1 MAEFTDRVVVVTGA
15 GRGIGEAIARAFAAE
30 GAKIAVISR
39 TAANAERTASELSAA
54 FPSSAAKAFSVDVA
68 DHEAMQATGKE
79 VLEAFGQIDV
89 LVNNAGVTR
98 DGLCMRMSEA
108 DWDTVLDTNLKGAFN
123 AFRAFQ
129 RPLLKSKHARV
140 INIGSVV
147 GIMGNA
153 GQVNY
158 AASKAG
164 LIGFTKSLAREF
176 ASRRLTANVIA
187 PGFVSTDMTAEL
199 SDQVR
204 DGALE
209 NIPLKAFGEPEDIAR
224 ATTFLAGDGGRY
236 ITGQVL
242 AIDGGMSM

>member
-1 MAEFTDRVVVVTGA
+1 MEDFSDRVVVVTGA
-15 GRGIGEAIARAFAAE
+15 GRGIGEAIAHAFARQ
-30 GAKIAVISR
+30 GAKVAVISR
-39 TAANAERTASELSAA
+39 TASNAERTAAA
-54 FPSSAAKAFSVDVA
+54 LNDAHPDCAKAFAVDVA
-68 DHEAMQATGKE
+68 DFDAMQSTGKA
-79 VLEAFGQIDV
+79 VIDTFGQVDV

-98 DGLCMRMSEA
+98 DGLCMRMSEE
-108 DWDTVLDTNLKGAFN
+108 DWDTVVDTNLKGAFN

-176 ASRRLTANVIA
+176 ASRALTANVIA
-187 PGFVSTDMTAEL
+187 PGFIITDMTESL
-199 SDQVR
+199 NDQVR
-204 DGALE
+204 EAALE
-209 NIPLKAFGEPEDIAR
+209 NIPLKSFGDPEDISRTAL
-224 ATTFLAGDGGRY
+224 FLAGPGGRY

-242 AIDGGMSM
+242 AVDGGMSM

>member
-1 MAEFTDRVVVVTGA
+1 MAEFSDQVVVVTGA
-15 GRGIGEAIARAFAAE
+15 GRGIGEAIAQAFAAG
-30 GAKIAVISR
+30 GAKVAVLSR
-39 TAANAERTASELSAA
+39 TAANAERTAAALNEAHPGCAQA
-54 FPSSAAKAFSVDVA
+54 FPVDVG
-68 DHEAMQATGKE
+68 DFDAMQATGKA
-79 VLEAFGQIDV
+79 VIEAFGQVDI

-129 RPLLKSKHARV
+129 RPLLKSKSARV
-140 INIGSVV
+140 INIGSVT

-176 ASRRLTANVIA
+176 ASRKLTANVIA
-187 PGFVSTDMTAEL
+187 PGFITTDMTDEL
-199 SDQVR
+199 TEKQREASQ
-204 DGALE
+204 E
-209 NIPLKAFGEPEDIAR
+209 MIPLKSFGEPEDVAR
-224 ATTFLAGDGGRY
+224 ATAFLAGPGGRY

-242 AIDGGMSM
+242 AVDGGMAM